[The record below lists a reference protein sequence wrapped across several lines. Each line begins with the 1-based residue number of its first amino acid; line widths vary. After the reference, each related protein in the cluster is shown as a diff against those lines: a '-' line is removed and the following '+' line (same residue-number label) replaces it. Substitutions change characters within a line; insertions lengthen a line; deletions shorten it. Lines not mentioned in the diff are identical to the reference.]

1 MTVHISAI
9 NIAETETV
17 MELTAMADKDYSLD
31 ALNRFFDFAATKGIL
46 KRNTAQSK
54 KMAANKVLAVAEEK
68 EKADLRKANI
78 DAAFERFQNLQG
90 TEYKPESL
98 QVYLSRVRSA
108 VAEFISYVD
117 NPAGF
122 KPYTTTRTRQKSTKN
137 QKDRGTTP
145 RTDEVSSPKS
155 EPQDRGEHDQ
165 PHVIVPIPLR
175 EGLTLKISN
184 IPADL
189 TAAEANRIAAIIKAY
204 AVIED

>member
-1 MTVHISAI
+1 
-9 NIAETETV
+9 
-17 MELTAMADKDYSLD
+17 MADKDYSLD
-31 ALNRFFDFAATKGIL
+31 ALNRFFDFAVAKGIL

-54 KMAANKVLAVAEEK
+54 KMAANKVLAVAEDN
-68 EKADLRKANI
+68 EKADLRKADI
-78 DAAFERFQNLQG
+78 DVAFERFQNLQG

-122 KPYTTTRTRQKSTKN
+122 KPSTTTRTRSKNNKN
-137 QKDRGTTP
+137 QKGSSTP
-145 RTDEVSSPKS
+145 PSKAGIDSTKGAP
-155 EPQDRGEHDQ
+155 PDRGEHDQ

-204 AVIED
+204 AVVES

>member
-1 MTVHISAI
+1 
-9 NIAETETV
+9 
-17 MELTAMADKDYSLD
+17 MADKDYSLD

-54 KMAANKVLAVAEEK
+54 KMAANKVLAVAEDA
-68 EKADLRKANI
+68 EKADLRTADI
-78 DAAFERFQNLQG
+78 EATFERFQNLQG

-122 KPYTTTRTRQKSTKN
+122 KPSTTTRTRSKN
-137 QKDRGTTP
+137 EKKQKDKATAP
-145 RTDEVSSPKS
+145 RMEDVSSNRT
-155 EPQDRGEHDQ
+155 EPPGHVEHDQ
-165 PHVIVPIPLR
+165 PHIIVPIPLR

-189 TAAEANRIAAIIKAY
+189 TVAEANRIAAIIKAY